1 MQIVKNRPLVVG
13 LVLLVLLMMTAVFA
27 EFIAPYPPNMLHE
40 AMLQPPSSDHLFGT
54 DGLGRD
60 VFCMVIY
67 GTRISLKVGLFA
79 ALLSTVIGTFIG
91 GVSGFYGGWIDRV
104 LSEVINVFLMI
115 PSFFLIL
122 IVLMIY
128 GSNIFNV
135 ILVIGLTGW
144 TRTAKLMRAQALSL
158 KGRTFIKAGRTI
170 GESDS
175 SILFRHIIPHGI
187 VPIVADM
194 SLSVSAAI
202 LFEAG
207 LAFIGLGD
215 PDNISWGQIMNF
227 GKSYLETGW
236 WICTFSGLFI
246 MFTVLAFHMISE
258 GINNILNGRV

>member
-1 MQIVKNRPLVVG
+1 MQKSYNRPLIVG
-13 LVLLVLLMMTAVFA
+13 LVFLFVLIMIAVFA
-27 EFIAPYPPNMLHE
+27 EQIAQYPPSMLHE
-40 AMLQPPSSDHLFGT
+40 GMLLQPSSIHYFGT

-60 VFCMVIY
+60 VFSMVIY

-79 ALLSTVIGTFIG
+79 ALISTVIGTVIG
-91 GVSGFYGGWIDRV
+91 AVSGYYGLWTDRI
-104 LSEVINVFLMI
+104 LSEIINIFLMI

-128 GSNIFNV
+128 GSNINNV

-144 TRTAKLMRAQALSL
+144 TRTAKLMRAQAISL
-158 KGRTFIKAGRTI
+158 KERTYIKASQTI
-170 GESDS
+170 GESDL
-175 SILFRHIIPHGI
+175 SILVRHIIPHGI

-194 SLSVSAAI
+194 SITVSSAI

-215 PDNISWGQIMNF
+215 PDHVSWGQIMNF
-227 GKSYLETGW
+227 GKPYLDRGW

-246 MFTVLAFHMISE
+246 MFTVLDFHMISE

>member
-1 MQIVKNRPLVVG
+1 MQIIKNRPLVFG
-13 LVLLVLLMMTAVFA
+13 LVLLFLLMLTAVFA
-27 EFIAPYPPNMLHE
+27 EIIAPYPPDMLHE
-40 AMLQPPSSDHLFGT
+40 AMLQSPSGEHIFGT

-91 GVSGFYGGWIDRV
+91 GISGFYGGWMDRI

-158 KGRTFIKAGRTI
+158 KDRTFIKAGRTI